1 MLICCKSAGAGF
13 LISGARREVG
23 SDAPNGSDPV
33 GAWPVGP
40 MFAIVVPFISGETA
54 MKSLTVA
61 RVDGQYFSAHYMFIE
76 PWDQVMTLNLLI
88 G

>member
-1 MLICCKSAGAGF
+1 
-13 LISGARREVG
+13 
-23 SDAPNGSDPV
+23 
-33 GAWPVGP
+33 
-40 MFAIVVPFISGETA
+40 